1 MNTST
6 ANTYGLIGT
15 VADLFDDLVNDTQH
29 FYDWGQK
36 RRLSSKIE
44 KNDDGYSANVELPGY
59 NKESLSIKVENDN
72 LLVVRSGK
80 EDENQNILYR
90 LQLTNDIDFKKIKAK
105 SQDGVLH
112 LTLPVASTAKNKC
125 INIE

>member
-1 MNTST
+1 MNTNT

-15 VADLFDDLVNDTQH
+15 VADLFDDLVNDTQN

-59 NKESLSIKVENDN
+59 NKENLSIKVENDN

-80 EDENQNILYR
+80 EDENQKILYR

-112 LTLPVASTAKNKC
+112 LTLPAASTAKNKC